1 MKDKLDNDIENS
13 MKATLKKL
21 EDFSNSLSDEDA
33 GNDDE
38 KILKDFGVDL
48 DSLSQ
53 LSDEMFGKDMMD
65 NTIDIFYIN
74 KSKLEDPKYNHKED
88 SGFDIRANINKD
100 IVLSSLERTAVP
112 TGLYFQVH
120 EDYELQVRPRS
131 GLAAKHGITV
141 LNTPGTVD
149 SNYRGEIKV
158 ILINLSKDKY
168 TIKRGDRI
176 AQGVISYVLK
186 QKWGNLKKVKK
197 LNETTRNT
205 GGFGST
211 GKN

>member
-1 MKDKLDNDIENS
+1 MKKYSNKNKNDMTE
-13 MKATLKKL
+13 TLKTL
-21 EDFSNSLSDEDA
+21 EEFSKSLNDEDV

-48 DSLSQ
+48 ESLSQ
-53 LSDEMFGKDMMD
+53 LSDEMFGNMD
-65 NTIDIFYIN
+65 NSIDIFYMN
-74 KSKLEDPKYNHKED
+74 KSKLSDPKYNHKED
-88 SGFDIRANINKD
+88 SGFDIRANIDED
-100 IVLSSLERTAVP
+100 ITFSSLERVLVP

-120 EDYELQVRPRS
+120 EDYELQIRPRS
-131 GLAAKHGITV
+131 GLAAKHGLTV

-149 SNYRGEIKV
+149 SNYRGEVKI
-158 ILINLSKDKY
+158 ILINLSKEKY

-197 LNETTRNT
+197 LDSTTRDE